1 VPKGAGL
8 KSDSGVPKVEVREVN
23 TDKFLWKV
31 SKGLTGNVEV
41 QVSEAASGLGELVR
55 SISAN
60 PQALV
65 HFANF
70 LGELDRAGVQAKLMS
85 QPSGKQPKASCPRCG
100 NVWNWMRPVRRMTTV
115 RGAA

>member
-85 QPSGKQPKASCPRCG
+85 QPSGKQPKAS
-100 NVWNWMRPVRRMTTV
+100 
-115 RGAA
+115 